1 MNKKPKY
8 NVDEIRKITIKIA
21 KQYDNIERIFL
32 FGSYARGDAKAKS
45 DIDFR
50 IDVSRGTGYFK
61 LSEIYGDFENSF
73 KTKVDLLTTGALNSD
88 FLTKIAKEEILLY
101 GK

>member
-1 MNKKPKY
+1 MNRKPKY
-8 NVDEIRKITIKIA
+8 SVDEIRQIIIRIA
-21 KQYDNIERIFL
+21 KQYDNIERVFL
-32 FGSYARGDAKAKS
+32 FGSYARGEAKAKS

-50 IDVSRGTGYFK
+50 IDVRKGTGYFK

-73 KTKVDLLTTGALNSD
+73 KTKIDMLTTGALNSD
-88 FLTKIAKEEILLY
+88 FLTKIANEEILLY